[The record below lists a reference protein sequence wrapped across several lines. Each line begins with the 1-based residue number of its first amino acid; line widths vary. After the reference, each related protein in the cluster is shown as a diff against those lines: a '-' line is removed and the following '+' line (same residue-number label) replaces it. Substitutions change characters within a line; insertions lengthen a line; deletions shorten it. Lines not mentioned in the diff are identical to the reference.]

1 MPSDSDSVIRTLVK
15 GGGILFIGFV
25 LELSLSFGAKLL
37 MARLLEKTSYG
48 SVSLGIVLAAN
59 ASTILLFGLNVGMAR
74 YLPRI
79 DKRTKERGIIK
90 TAFTATVPVAVIVA
104 VVIFVL
110 SDPIAT
116 VVFDDP
122 SVASELAIFAL
133 AIPFAV
139 MMKLGV
145 GVIQGKKLALP
156 KVLVRQITQPVSRFA
171 FITLALWFGLAS
183 VGVSWAYVASY
194 AVAAILAVYFVVR
207 YASLPGTGP
216 SVSMRGELFSFSA
229 PLAVSSVTMLVF
241 SGIGI
246 DTLMLGYFG
255 STEAV
260 ANYNVVFPLANVL
273 TLVFTSFAFLFMPVL
288 SELHAEGREGELH
301 RLYTVVTKWIF
312 LGTLPIFLLFV
323 LFPSEAISYTFGG
336 RYAEAS
342 ATLKILAVGFF
353 SHTLVGPNESTLNS
367 IGATRRVMYDNVTA
381 AVVNII
387 INLLLVPT
395 YGIVGAA
402 VGTTVA
408 YVVLN
413 TLYSYHVFTLTG
425 VHPFS
430 TAMLKPGV
438 GGIGIGLLI
447 YVAVK
452 STFQIT
458 PVVLLTT
465 CLVYGVLY
473 GVTVLRLG
481 GIEREEIMLV
491 LSFEERFGVD
501 LGPLKRVVNRLM

>member
-1 MPSDSDSVIRTLVK
+1 MPSNSDSVIRTLVK
-15 GGGILFIGFV
+15 GGGILFLGFV

-59 ASTILLFGLNVGMAR
+59 ASTILLFGLNIGIAR

-79 DKRTKERGIIK
+79 DEQAKERGLIT
-90 TAFTATVPVAVIVA
+90 TAFVSTVPVAICVAAVIYT
-104 VVIFVL
+104 L
-110 SDPIAT
+110 SDPIARI
-116 VVFDDP
+116 VFDDP
-122 SVASELAIFAL
+122 SIASELAIFAL

-139 MMKLGV
+139 LMKLGV

-156 KVLVRQITQPVSRFA
+156 KVLVRQITQPVSRFV
-171 FITLALWFGLAS
+171 FITIALWFGLAS
-183 VGVSWAYVASY
+183 VGVSWAYVVSY
-194 AVAAILAVYFVVR
+194 AVAALLAMYFVIR

-216 SVSMRGELFSFSA
+216 STSMRGELFSFSA

-246 DTLMLGYFG
+246 DTLMLAYFG
-255 STEAV
+255 TTEAV

-273 TLVFTSFAFLFMPVL
+273 TLVFTSFSFLFMPVL
-288 SELHAEGREGELH
+288 SELHAENRDDELR

-312 LGTLPIFLLFV
+312 LGTLPLFLLFV
-323 LFPSEAISYTFGG
+323 LFPDQVVAYTFGAK
-336 RYAEAS
+336 YAEAGI
-342 ATLKILAVGFF
+342 ALVILAVGFF

-367 IGATRRVMYDNVTA
+367 IGATRYVMYDNVTA
-381 AVVNII
+381 AVVNVL

-395 YGIVGAA
+395 YGIIGAA

-413 TLYSYHVFTLTG
+413 ILYSYHVFALTDI
-425 VHPFS
+425 HPFS
-430 TAMLKPGV
+430 TAMVKPGI
-438 GGIGIGLLI
+438 GGIAIGLII
-447 YVAVK
+447 YVIVT

-458 PVVLLTT
+458 PAILLAV
-465 CLVYGVLY
+465 CLVYGMLY
-473 GVTVLRLG
+473 GVAILLLG
-481 GIEREEIMLV
+481 GIEREEVMLV

-501 LGPLKRVVNRLM
+501 LGPLKRIANRLL

>member
-1 MPSDSDSVIRTLVK
+1 MASAGSRERARPTYWFTAPDFGRIYIKLPCAKLLKDSTFLPRYQPTDQMPSDSDSVIRTLVK

-273 TLVFTSFAFLFMPVL
+273 TQ
-288 SELHAEGREGELH
+288 
-301 RLYTVVTKWIF
+301 
-312 LGTLPIFLLFV
+312 
-323 LFPSEAISYTFGG
+323 
-336 RYAEAS
+336 
-342 ATLKILAVGFF
+342 
-353 SHTLVGPNESTLNS
+353 
-367 IGATRRVMYDNVTA
+367 
-381 AVVNII
+381 
-387 INLLLVPT
+387 LVPE
-395 YGIVGAA
+395 V
-402 VGTTVA
+402 
-408 YVVLN
+408 
-413 TLYSYHVFTLTG
+413 
-425 VHPFS
+425 
-430 TAMLKPGV
+430 
-438 GGIGIGLLI
+438 
-447 YVAVK
+447 
-452 STFQIT
+452 
-458 PVVLLTT
+458 
-465 CLVYGVLY
+465 
-473 GVTVLRLG
+473 
-481 GIEREEIMLV
+481 
-491 LSFEERFGVD
+491 GVD
-501 LGPLKRVVNRLM
+501 LHADLHTVRHGRHLHDN